1 MFFKQYIEVDLGD
14 PDMGDAKSLILKYY
28 RTNNI
33 DYAYMLNGRWGEGKT
48 YFVKNELIKASSEN
62 LKALYV
68 SLFDKTDWSE
78 VMASILYSLSDSLAF
93 TRKIVDSFIKDVF
106 ADKLSETVSS
116 LNNLISPF
124 VEEKIISKIKGYL
137 IILDDLERTS
147 IPISHLMGKVSEV
160 LLNNNIHVLLV
171 GDISHMN
178 SEDQKLFLKWKE
190 KIIRKAIELDHS
202 NQQKA
207 ISSIIEANGEQTTR
221 FQYYKGNKEI
231 FDALVD
237 HVRVTNLRSWE
248 FAFDIFDELFDNQ
261 YIEEYY
267 FYNELLQTIILTVQF
282 CIENGL
288 NKSDLQSFTSFIK
301 ERNMIIDEN
310 NGKLSYKIRYVL
322 LHQAPYIKS
331 LIGYIQGNISDIK
344 LVYNEMINYFPV
356 VDGLQLINAKLLRV
370 RTCKK
375 QDEIEECVKQA
386 EGIINSKEIQS
397 VVNLYSFYNTLCF
410 LIQNGYGRLY
420 PSLESMKEKTK
431 DLLYNEQYF
440 GDFVFL
446 PSSEFEY
453 CPDLQFLF
461 DRVEKAKALGDIES
475 FKKISNY
482 SNSSNF
488 KKDTGYDAKK
498 FMIDIVREKDTV
510 KEIVSNL
517 KHYHGWVF
525 FDFVEKDVLKT
536 NLSRDKVVLLSEIL
550 DDVIKEKMM
559 SQFDLI
565 PIYNTFDIV
574 RAWLDKK

>member
-1 MFFKQYIEVDLGD
+1 
-14 PDMGDAKSLILKYY
+14 MGTAKSLILKYY
-28 RTNNI
+28 QTDNI

-48 YFVKNELIKASSEN
+48 YFVKNELIKANNIN

-78 VMASILYSLSDSLAF
+78 VMASILYSLSDSVAF
-93 TRKIVDSFIKDVF
+93 TRKIVDSLIKDLF

-202 NQQKA
+202 NLQKA

-221 FQYYKGNKEI
+221 YQYYKENKEI
-231 FDALVD
+231 FDDLVD

-282 CIENGL
+282 CTENGL

-310 NGKLSYKIRYVL
+310 NYKLSYKIRYVM

-397 VVNLYSFYNTLCF
+397 VVTLYSFYNTLCF
-410 LIQNGYGRLY
+410 LIQSGYGRIY
-420 PSLESMKEKTK
+420 KSLETMKEKTR
-431 DLLYNEQYF
+431 DLLYNEKYF

-446 PSSEFEY
+446 PRSEFEY

-482 SNSSNF
+482 SNSFQF
-488 KKDTGYDAKK
+488 KEDTGYDAKK
-498 FMIDIVREKDTV
+498 FMIDIVREKDAV

-536 NLSRDKVVLLSEIL
+536 ELSREKVVLLSEIL
-550 DDVIKEKMM
+550 DDIIQGKKM

-565 PIYNTFDIV
+565 PIHNVFDIV
-574 RAWLDKK
+574 RTWLDNK